1 MKLWIGRPTSGLTL
15 LLCTLAAELMEL
27 RGYSPL
33 IHLIHVPLL
42 VLVEFLTNR
51 KHNKCG
57 KSGAR
62 FSKAPK
68 TFRACE
74 AIFNCL
80 YLENKEVCRH

>member
-51 KHNKCG
+51 KDNKCG
-57 KSGAR
+57 KSGQ
-62 FSKAPK
+62 K
-68 TFRACE
+68 TKEQDLIQRKI
-74 AIFNCL
+74 AIQWNL
-80 YLENKEVCRH
+80 VNMDT

>member
-1 MKLWIGRPTSGLTL
+1 MKLWIGRPTSGLIL

-57 KSGAR
+57 KSGQ
-62 FSKAPK
+62 K
-68 TFRACE
+68 TKEQDLIQRKI
-74 AIFNCL
+74 AIQWNL
-80 YLENKEVCRH
+80 VNTDT